1 MERQND
7 NLGVNEE
14 NETSMSSGELLNEEK
29 IIDDNIDNSSPEITT
44 ILEDET
50 PTEKAPVGDKGMEQK
65 ARKQDELIKQ
75 YREVMNTYKNKKEEE
90 GDEIAKEYLKSKQ
103 DIVQKYLKMKKVKA

>member
-44 ILEDET
+44 TLEDET
-50 PTEKAPVGDKGMEQK
+50 PTDTLESPINSVDETVAVQENKISSVEDSDHDIVETLESEK
-65 ARKQDELIKQ
+65 ELIYSVKI
-75 YREVMNTYKNKKEEE
+75 RMT
-90 GDEIAKEYLKSKQ
+90 GEITII
-103 DIVQKYLKMKKVKA
+103 DNF